1 MKHSVPIL
9 PVAALAALAACSSP
23 QSPARTDGVVA
34 AATSSSI
41 SLATSSGDTLTF
53 NTAQAGRNI
62 AGDLKAG
69 DSVCVYYHGKYSAG
83 MAADS
88 LFRYDR
94 PDSAEVRSYE
104 GVLPAASCPGIRYTL
119 TVRAP
124 RHSGDGTFDLS
135 LTYLEAEDGKDRT
148 FRYSG
153 RRWTQRGMP
162 GNNDATIWQLVA
174 DGSGE
179 KFNFLVESDS
189 VLVLLNEQGERISS
203 ELDYTLRRTR

>member
-1 MKHSVPIL
+1 MKHIIPIL

-23 QSPARTDGVVA
+23 QGETCAEGVVA
-34 AATSSSI
+34 AASPTSV

-53 NTAQAGRNI
+53 STAQGSRGPASE
-62 AGDLKAG
+62 LKPG
-69 DSVCVYYHGKYSAG
+69 DSVCVYYQGAYSTG
-83 MAADS
+83 MTADS
-88 LFRYDR
+88 LVRNGQ
-94 PDSAEVRSYE
+94 PVLAEVRSYE
-104 GVLPAASCPGIRYTL
+104 GVLPAASCPGIRYVL

-135 LTYLEAEDGKDRT
+135 LTYLEAEDGKDQT
-148 FRYSG
+148 FRYTG

-162 GNNDATIWQLVA
+162 GDNDATIWQLVA
-174 DGSGE
+174 DDSGE

-203 ELDYTLRRTR
+203 EQDYTLRRTR

>member
-1 MKHSVPIL
+1 MKHIIPIL
-9 PVAALAALAACSSP
+9 PVAALTALAACSSP
-23 QSPARTDGVVA
+23 QGETCAEGVVTA
-34 AATSSSI
+34 ASPTSV

-53 NTAQAGRNI
+53 STAQGSHGPASE
-62 AGDLKAG
+62 LEPG
-69 DSVCVYYHGKYSAG
+69 DSVCVYYQGAYSTG
-83 MAADS
+83 MTADS
-88 LFRYDR
+88 LVRNGQ
-94 PDSAEVRSYE
+94 PVLAEVRSYE

-135 LTYLEAEDGKDRT
+135 LTYLEAEDGKDQT
-148 FRYSG
+148 FRYTG

-162 GNNDATIWQLVA
+162 GDNDATIWQLVA
-174 DGSGE
+174 DDSGE

-189 VLVLLNEQGERISS
+189 VLVLLNERGERISS